1 MNGLGKRVSAL
12 LLGLA
17 LAGGGA
23 TYLSSPGVEHVAK
36 SEGLRLV
43 AYPDPGTRGAPWT
56 ICYGHTKGVYRGMRA
71 TRGQCERWLAEDLR
85 EAERAVQAVLR
96 VPVRQGQYDA
106 LVSFVFNAGIGNLKS
121 STLLKLTNAGK
132 WAASC
137 AQYPRWVY
145 ANKIKLEGLAVRR
158 YEEQA
163 MCMKG
168 GDYVFYPTAAQS

>member
-1 MNGLGKRVSAL
+1 MNGLGKRITAL

-23 TYLSSPGVEHVAK
+23 TYLSTGGVEHVAK

-43 AYPDPGTRGAPWT
+43 AYPDPGTKAAPWT

-71 TRGQCERWLAEDLR
+71 TREQCERWLAEDLR
-85 EAERAVQAVLR
+85 VSEKAVQAVLR
-96 VPVRQGQYDA
+96 APVRQGQYDA
-106 LVSFVFNAGIGNLKS
+106 LVSFDFNAGSGNLKS
-121 STLLKLTNAGK
+121 STLLKLTNEGK

-163 MCMKG
+163 ICMKG
-168 GDYVFYPTAAQS
+168 GAYVFYPTATKS